1 MAYFPKPR
9 KKIICIMNSYWNAK
23 FGGWKGKMG
32 ETKDLNLAFWRCHKP
47 DCVIVGNCLAREHVE
62 VLLGSHWKKT
72 WKDVC
77 NNKMF
82 GFNILIIEQHW
93 VMAIARVAEG
103 RWRTKILHMIKSKDL
118 KSQMLAGWS
127 LRTLKLFRA
136 ISGKKTGNQVP
147 MCANNN
153 EAWSVS

>member
-62 VLLGSHWKKT
+62 VLLGSH
-72 WKDVC
+72 
-77 NNKMF
+77 
-82 GFNILIIEQHW
+82 
-93 VMAIARVAEG
+93 
-103 RWRTKILHMIKSKDL
+103 
-118 KSQMLAGWS
+118 
-127 LRTLKLFRA
+127 
-136 ISGKKTGNQVP
+136 
-147 MCANNN
+147 
-153 EAWSVS
+153 